1 MSTNQSIKNPNVS
14 TLGAVKTYKILV
26 VDDEVD
32 IVDFIDD
39 YLAGEGY
46 EVIKAYDGIEALDKL
61 RQDLP
66 DLVVLDIMLPGLDGF
81 EVCKQV
87 RTESAVP
94 ILMLTAKDT
103 DVDKIVGLEIGADDY
118 MPKPFNPREL
128 VARVKALL
136 RRTYRQDYQ
145 ARSQPVTLKHKDL
158 YINAQRRVAT
168 IGNERLELTTKEFD
182 LLLFLMQNPG
192 HVYSRDQLLDYVWGQ
207 DSFVG
212 ARTVDVHIRRLRE
225 QIETDANQLQ
235 YIQTVWGIGYKFT
248 DE

>member
-1 MSTNQSIKNPNVS
+1 M
-14 TLGAVKTYKILV
+14 KTYKILV

-32 IVDFIDD
+32 IVEFIED
-39 YLAGEGY
+39 YLTEEGY
-46 EVIKAYDGIEALDKL
+46 EVIKAYDGVAALDKM

-81 EVCKQV
+81 EVCKQM

-94 ILMLTAKDT
+94 ILMVTAKDT

-118 MPKPFNPREL
+118 MPKPFNPREV
-128 VARVKALL
+128 VARVKSIL

-145 ARSQPVTLKHKDL
+145 PRSQTATLKQKDL
-158 YINAQRRVAT
+158 LIDTERRTAT
-168 IGNERLELTTKEFD
+168 IGHRQLELTMKEFD

-192 HVYSRDQLLDYVWGQ
+192 HVYSRDHLLDYVWGQ

-225 QIETDANQLQ
+225 QIETDASQPQ
-235 YIQTVWGIGYKFT
+235 YIITVWGVGYKFT

>member
-1 MSTNQSIKNPNVS
+1 MR
-14 TLGAVKTYKILV
+14 TYKILV

-32 IVDFIDD
+32 IVDFIED
-39 YLAGEGY
+39 YLTGEGY
-46 EVIKAYDGIEALDKL
+46 EVVKAYNGVEALDKT

-81 EVCKQV
+81 EVCKQM
-87 RTESAVP
+87 RTESTVP

-103 DVDKIVGLEIGADDY
+103 DVDRIVGLEIGADDY

-128 VARVKALL
+128 VARVKAIL
-136 RRTYRQDYQ
+136 RRTYRQDYKSHSP
-145 ARSQPVTLKHKDL
+145 AVVLKHKNLSIDSE
-158 YINAQRRVAT
+158 RRTAT
-168 IGNERLELTTKEFD
+168 IGGRQLELTMKEFD

-192 HVYSRDQLLDYVWGQ
+192 HVYSRDHLLDSVWGQ

-225 QIETDANQLQ
+225 HIETDASQPQ
-235 YIQTVWGIGYKFT
+235 YIITVWGVGYKFT
-248 DE
+248 DA

>member
-1 MSTNQSIKNPNVS
+1 M
-14 TLGAVKTYKILV
+14 KTYKILV

-39 YLAGEGY
+39 YLTGEGY
-46 EVIKAYDGIEALDKL
+46 EVVKAYNGVEALDEM
-61 RQDLP
+61 RQNLP

-81 EVCKQV
+81 EVCKQM
-87 RTESAVP
+87 RTESTVP
-94 ILMLTAKDT
+94 ILMVTAKDT
-103 DVDKIVGLEIGADDY
+103 DVDKIIGLEIGADDY

-128 VARVKALL
+128 VARVKAIL

-145 ARSQPVTLKHKDL
+145 SHSQTITLKHKDL
-158 YINAQRRVAT
+158 SIDAERRMAT
-168 IGNERLELTTKEFD
+168 IGQKQLELTMKEFD
-182 LLLFLMQNPG
+182 LLLFLMRNPG
-192 HVYSRDQLLDYVWGQ
+192 HVYSRDHLLDNVWGQ

-225 QIETDANQLQ
+225 HIEADTSQPQ
-235 YIQTVWGIGYKFT
+235 YIKTVWGVGYKFT

>member
-1 MSTNQSIKNPNVS
+1 M
-14 TLGAVKTYKILV
+14 KTYKILV

-32 IVDFIDD
+32 IVDFIDV
-39 YLAGEGY
+39 YLTGEGY
-46 EVIKAYDGIEALDKL
+46 EVIKAYNGVEALDKR
-61 RQDLP
+61 RQDFP

-81 EVCKQV
+81 EVCKQM

-103 DVDKIVGLEIGADDY
+103 DVDRIVGLEIGADDY
-118 MPKPFNPREL
+118 VPKPFNPREL
-128 VARVKALL
+128 VARVKAIL

-145 ARSQPVTLKHKDL
+145 HHSQMATLKHKDL
-158 YINAQRRVAT
+158 SIDAERRTAT
-168 IGNERLELTTKEFD
+168 IGPRQLELTMKEFD
-182 LLLFLMQNPG
+182 LLLFLMRNPG
-192 HVYSRDQLLDYVWGQ
+192 HVYSRDHLLDSVWGQ

-225 QIETDANQLQ
+225 HIETDASQPE
-235 YIQTVWGIGYKFT
+235 YIITVWGVGYKFT

>member
-1 MSTNQSIKNPNVS
+1 MTM
-14 TLGAVKTYKILV
+14 KTYKILV
-26 VDDEVD
+26 VDDEID

-39 YLAGEGY
+39 YLTGEGY
-46 EVIKAYDGIEALDKL
+46 EVIKAYDGVEALDKM
-61 RQDLP
+61 RQEFP

-81 EVCKQV
+81 EVCKQM
-87 RTESAVP
+87 RTESTVP
-94 ILMLTAKDT
+94 ILMVTAKDT

-128 VARVKALL
+128 VARVKAIL

-145 ARSQPVTLKHKDL
+145 PHSQTATLKHKDL
-158 YINAQRRVAT
+158 SIDTERRMAT
-168 IGNERLELTTKEFD
+168 IGHKQLELTMKEFD
-182 LLLFLMQNPG
+182 LLLFLMRNPG
-192 HVYSRDQLLDYVWGQ
+192 YVYSRDHLLDYVWGQ

-225 QIETDANQLQ
+225 HIETDASQPQ
-235 YIQTVWGIGYKFT
+235 YIKTVWGVGYKFT

>member
-1 MSTNQSIKNPNVS
+1 M
-14 TLGAVKTYKILV
+14 KTYKILV

-39 YLAGEGY
+39 YLTGEGY
-46 EVIKAYDGIEALDKL
+46 EVIKAYNGVEALDKM
-61 RQDLP
+61 RRDPP

-81 EVCKQV
+81 EVCKQM
-87 RTESAVP
+87 RTESTVP
-94 ILMLTAKDT
+94 VLMVTAKDT
-103 DVDKIVGLEIGADDY
+103 DVDKIIGLEIGADDY

-128 VARVKALL
+128 VARVKAIL

-145 ARSQPVTLKHKDL
+145 SHNQTITLKHKDL
-158 YINAQRRVAT
+158 SIDAERRMAT
-168 IGNERLELTTKEFD
+168 IGHKQLELTMKEFD
-182 LLLFLMQNPG
+182 LLLFLMRNPG
-192 HVYSRDQLLDYVWGQ
+192 HVYSRDHLLDNVWGQ

-225 QIETDANQLQ
+225 HIEADASQPQ
-235 YIQTVWGIGYKFT
+235 YIKTVWGVGYKFT

>member
-1 MSTNQSIKNPNVS
+1 M
-14 TLGAVKTYKILV
+14 KTYKILV

-39 YLAGEGY
+39 YLTGEGY
-46 EVIKAYDGIEALDKL
+46 EVIKAYDGVEALDKM
-61 RQDLP
+61 RQNLP

-81 EVCKQV
+81 EVCKQI
-87 RTESAVP
+87 RTESTVP
-94 ILMLTAKDT
+94 ILMVTAKDS

-118 MPKPFNPREL
+118 IPKPFNPREL
-128 VARVKALL
+128 VARVKAIL

-145 ARSQPVTLKHKDL
+145 PHSQTVTIKYKDL
-158 YINAQRRVAT
+158 SIDTERRRAT
-168 IGNERLELTTKEFD
+168 IGNRMLKLTMKEFD
-182 LLLFLMQNPG
+182 LLLFLVRNPR
-192 HVYSRDQLLDYVWGQ
+192 HVYSRDHLLDFVWGQ

-225 QIETDANQLQ
+225 QIETDASQPQ
-235 YIQTVWGIGYKFT
+235 YIKTVWGVGYKFT

>member
-1 MSTNQSIKNPNVS
+1 MTM
-14 TLGAVKTYKILV
+14 KTYKILV

-39 YLAGEGY
+39 YLTGEGY
-46 EVIKAYDGIEALDKL
+46 EVITAYDGVQALDKM

-81 EVCKQV
+81 EVCKQM

-128 VARVKALL
+128 VARVKAIL

-145 ARSQPVTLKHKDL
+145 SHNQTVTLKYKELFIDTE
-158 YINAQRRVAT
+158 RRTAN
-168 IGNERLELTTKEFD
+168 IGSKQLELTMKEFD

-192 HVYSRDQLLDYVWGQ
+192 HVYSRDHLLDYVWGQ

-225 QIETDANQLQ
+225 QIETDASHPQ
-235 YIQTVWGIGYKFT
+235 YIITVWGVGYKFT

>member
-1 MSTNQSIKNPNVS
+1 M
-14 TLGAVKTYKILV
+14 KTYKILV

-39 YLAGEGY
+39 YLTGEGY
-46 EVIKAYDGIEALDKL
+46 EVVKAYNGVEALDEM
-61 RQDLP
+61 RQNLP

-81 EVCKQV
+81 EVCKQM
-87 RTESAVP
+87 RTESTVP
-94 ILMLTAKDT
+94 ILMVTAKDT
-103 DVDKIVGLEIGADDY
+103 DVDKIIGLEIGADDY

-128 VARVKALL
+128 VARVKAIL

-145 ARSQPVTLKHKDL
+145 PHSQTVTLKHKDL
-158 YINAQRRVAT
+158 SIDTERRMAN
-168 IGNERLELTTKEFD
+168 IGHKQLELTMKEFD
-182 LLLFLMQNPG
+182 LLLFLMRNPG
-192 HVYSRDQLLDYVWGQ
+192 HVYSRDHLLDNVWGQ

-225 QIETDANQLQ
+225 HIEADTSQPQ
-235 YIQTVWGIGYKFT
+235 YIKTVWGVGYKFT

>member
-1 MSTNQSIKNPNVS
+1 MTMR
-14 TLGAVKTYKILV
+14 TYKILV

-32 IVDFIDD
+32 IVDFIED
-39 YLAGEGY
+39 YLTGEGY
-46 EVIKAYDGIEALDKL
+46 EVIKAYNGVEALDKT

-81 EVCKQV
+81 EVCKQM
-87 RTESAVP
+87 RTESTVP

-103 DVDKIVGLEIGADDY
+103 DVDRIVGLEIGADDY

-128 VARVKALL
+128 VARVKAIL

-145 ARSQPVTLKHKDL
+145 SHSQAATLKHKDL
-158 YINAQRRVAT
+158 FIDAERRTAT
-168 IGNERLELTTKEFD
+168 IGGRQLELTMKEFD
-182 LLLFLMQNPG
+182 LLLFLMRNPG
-192 HVYSRDQLLDYVWGQ
+192 HVYSRDHLLDYVWGQ

-225 QIETDANQLQ
+225 HIEIDASQPQ
-235 YIQTVWGIGYKFT
+235 YIITVWGVGYKFT
-248 DE
+248 DA

>member
-1 MSTNQSIKNPNVS
+1 MTM
-14 TLGAVKTYKILV
+14 KTYKILV

-39 YLAGEGY
+39 YLTGEGY
-46 EVIKAYDGIEALDKL
+46 EVIKAYNGVEALDKM
-61 RQDLP
+61 RRDPP

-81 EVCKQV
+81 EVCKQM
-87 RTESAVP
+87 RTESTVP
-94 ILMLTAKDT
+94 ILMVTAKDT
-103 DVDKIVGLEIGADDY
+103 DVDKIIGLEIGADDY

-128 VARVKALL
+128 VARVKAIL

-145 ARSQPVTLKHKDL
+145 SHSQTITLKHKDL
-158 YINAQRRVAT
+158 SIDAERRTAT
-168 IGNERLELTTKEFD
+168 IGQKQLELTMKEFD
-182 LLLFLMQNPG
+182 LLLFLMRNPG
-192 HVYSRDQLLDYVWGQ
+192 HVYSRDHLLDNVWGQ

-225 QIETDANQLQ
+225 HIEADASQPQ
-235 YIQTVWGIGYKFT
+235 YIKTVWGVGYKFT

>member
-1 MSTNQSIKNPNVS
+1 M
-14 TLGAVKTYKILV
+14 KTYKILV

-39 YLAGEGY
+39 YLTGEGY
-46 EVIKAYDGIEALDKL
+46 EVIKAYDGVEALDKI
-61 RQDLP
+61 RQNLP
-66 DLVVLDIMLPGLDGF
+66 DLVVLDVMLPGLDGF
-81 EVCKQV
+81 EVCKQM
-87 RTESAVP
+87 RTESTVP
-94 ILMLTAKDT
+94 ILMVTAKDT

-128 VARVKALL
+128 VARVKAIL

-145 ARSQPVTLKHKDL
+145 SHSQTVTLKHKDL
-158 YINAQRRVAT
+158 SIDAERRMAT
-168 IGNERLELTTKEFD
+168 IGHRQLELTMKEFD
-182 LLLFLMQNPG
+182 LLLFLMRNPG
-192 HVYSRDQLLDYVWGQ
+192 HVYSRDHLLDYVWRQ

-225 QIETDANQLQ
+225 QIETDASQPQ
-235 YIQTVWGIGYKFT
+235 YIKTVWGVGYKFT

>member
-1 MSTNQSIKNPNVS
+1 MK
-14 TLGAVKTYKILV
+14 AYKILV

-32 IVDFIDD
+32 IVDFIED
-39 YLAGEGY
+39 YLTGEGY
-46 EVIKAYDGIEALDKL
+46 EVVKAYNGVEALDKT
-61 RQDLP
+61 RQDRP

-81 EVCKQV
+81 EVCKQM
-87 RTESAVP
+87 RTESTVP

-103 DVDKIVGLEIGADDY
+103 DVDRIVGLEIGADDY

-128 VARVKALL
+128 VARVKAIL

-145 ARSQPVTLKHKDL
+145 SHSQAATLKHKDL
-158 YINAQRRVAT
+158 SIDSERRTAT
-168 IGNERLELTTKEFD
+168 VGGRQLELTMKEFD
-182 LLLFLMQNPG
+182 LLLFFMQNPG
-192 HVYSRDQLLDYVWGQ
+192 HVYSRDHLLDYVWGQ

-225 QIETDANQLQ
+225 HIETDASQPQ
-235 YIQTVWGIGYKFT
+235 YIITVWGVGYKFT

>member
-1 MSTNQSIKNPNVS
+1 M
-14 TLGAVKTYKILV
+14 KTYKILV
-26 VDDEVD
+26 VDDEAD
-32 IVDFIDD
+32 IVDFIGD
-39 YLAGEGY
+39 YLTGEGY
-46 EVIKAYDGIEALDKL
+46 EVIKAYDGIEALDKM
-61 RQDLP
+61 QKDLA
-66 DLVVLDIMLPGLDGF
+66 DLIVLDIMLPRLDGF
-81 EVCKQV
+81 EVCKQI
-87 RTESAVP
+87 RAESAVP

-103 DVDKIVGLEIGADDY
+103 DVDKIIGLEIGADDY

-136 RRTYRQDYQ
+136 RRAYRQDYQ
-145 ARSQPVTLKHKDL
+145 PRSQTVTLKHKDL
-158 YINAQRRVAT
+158 YINAERRGAT

-225 QIETDANQLQ
+225 QIEADASQPQ
-235 YIQTVWGIGYKFT
+235 YIITVWGIGYKFT

>member
-1 MSTNQSIKNPNVS
+1 M
-14 TLGAVKTYKILV
+14 KTYKILV

-39 YLAGEGY
+39 YLTGEGY
-46 EVIKAYDGIEALDKL
+46 EVIKAYDGVEALDKM

-66 DLVVLDIMLPGLDGF
+66 DLVVLDVMLPGLDGF
-81 EVCKQV
+81 EVCKQM
-87 RTESAVP
+87 RTESTVP
-94 ILMLTAKDT
+94 ILMVTAKDT

-128 VARVKALL
+128 VARIKAIL

-145 ARSQPVTLKHKDL
+145 PHSQTVTLKHKDL
-158 YINAQRRVAT
+158 SIDAERRMAT
-168 IGNERLELTTKEFD
+168 IGHRQLELTMKEFD
-182 LLLFLMQNPG
+182 LLLFLMRNPG
-192 HVYSRDQLLDYVWGQ
+192 HVYSRDHLLDYVWGQ

-225 QIETDANQLQ
+225 QIETDASQPQ
-235 YIQTVWGIGYKFT
+235 YIKTVWGVGYKFT

>member
-1 MSTNQSIKNPNVS
+1 M
-14 TLGAVKTYKILV
+14 KTYKILV

-39 YLAGEGY
+39 YLTGEGY
-46 EVIKAYDGIEALDKL
+46 EVIKAYNGVEALDKM
-61 RQDLP
+61 RRDPP

-81 EVCKQV
+81 EVCKQM
-87 RTESAVP
+87 RTESTVP
-94 ILMLTAKDT
+94 ILMVTAKDT
-103 DVDKIVGLEIGADDY
+103 DVDKIIGLEIGADDY

-128 VARVKALL
+128 VARVKAIL

-145 ARSQPVTLKHKDL
+145 SHSQTITLKHKDL
-158 YINAQRRVAT
+158 SIDAERRMAT
-168 IGNERLELTTKEFD
+168 IGQKQLELTMKEFD
-182 LLLFLMQNPG
+182 LLLFLMRNPG
-192 HVYSRDQLLDYVWGQ
+192 HVYSRDHLLDNVWGQ

-225 QIETDANQLQ
+225 HIEADASQPQ
-235 YIQTVWGIGYKFT
+235 YIKTVWGVGYKFT

>member
-1 MSTNQSIKNPNVS
+1 MTM
-14 TLGAVKTYKILV
+14 KTYKILV

-39 YLAGEGY
+39 YLTGEGY
-46 EVIKAYDGIEALDKL
+46 EVIKAYDGVEALDKM

-66 DLVVLDIMLPGLDGF
+66 DLVVLDVMLPGLDGF
-81 EVCKQV
+81 EVCKQM
-87 RTESAVP
+87 RTESTVP
-94 ILMLTAKDT
+94 ILMVTAKDT

-128 VARVKALL
+128 VARIKAIL

-145 ARSQPVTLKHKDL
+145 SHSQTVTLKHKDL
-158 YINAQRRVAT
+158 SIDAERRMAT
-168 IGNERLELTTKEFD
+168 IGHRQLELTMKEFD
-182 LLLFLMQNPG
+182 LLLFLMRNPG
-192 HVYSRDQLLDYVWGQ
+192 HVYSRDHLLDYVWGQ

-225 QIETDANQLQ
+225 QIETDASQPQ
-235 YIQTVWGIGYKFT
+235 YIKTVWGVGYKFT

>member
-1 MSTNQSIKNPNVS
+1 MTM
-14 TLGAVKTYKILV
+14 KTYKILV

-32 IVDFIDD
+32 IVDFIDG
-39 YLAGEGY
+39 YLTGEGY
-46 EVIKAYDGIEALDKL
+46 EVVKAYDGVEALDKM

-66 DLVVLDIMLPGLDGF
+66 DLVVLDVMLPGLDGF
-81 EVCKQV
+81 EVCKQM
-87 RTESAVP
+87 RTESTVP
-94 ILMLTAKDT
+94 ILMVTAKDT

-128 VARVKALL
+128 VARIKAIL

-145 ARSQPVTLKHKDL
+145 PHSQTVTLKHKDL
-158 YINAQRRVAT
+158 SIDAERRMAT
-168 IGNERLELTTKEFD
+168 IGHRQLELTMKEFD
-182 LLLFLMQNPG
+182 LLLFLIRNPG
-192 HVYSRDQLLDYVWGQ
+192 HVYSRDHLLDYVWGQ

-225 QIETDANQLQ
+225 KIETDASQPQ
-235 YIQTVWGIGYKFT
+235 YIKTVWGVGYKFT

>member
-1 MSTNQSIKNPNVS
+1 M
-14 TLGAVKTYKILV
+14 KTYKILV

-39 YLAGEGY
+39 YLTGEGY
-46 EVIKAYDGIEALDKL
+46 EVIKAYDGVEALDKI
-61 RQDLP
+61 RQNLP
-66 DLVVLDIMLPGLDGF
+66 DLVVLDVMLPGLDGF
-81 EVCKQV
+81 EVCKQM
-87 RTESAVP
+87 RTESTVP
-94 ILMLTAKDT
+94 ILMVTAKDT

-128 VARVKALL
+128 VARVKAIL

-145 ARSQPVTLKHKDL
+145 SHSQTVTLKHKDL
-158 YINAQRRVAT
+158 SIDAERRMAT
-168 IGNERLELTTKEFD
+168 IGHRQLELTMKEFD
-182 LLLFLMQNPG
+182 LLLFLMRNPG
-192 HVYSRDQLLDYVWGQ
+192 HVYSRDHLLDCVWGQ

-225 QIETDANQLQ
+225 HIETDASQPQ
-235 YIQTVWGIGYKFT
+235 YIKTVWGVGYKFT

>member
-1 MSTNQSIKNPNVS
+1 MKI
-14 TLGAVKTYKILV
+14 YKILV
-26 VDDEVD
+26 VDDEAD
-32 IVDFIDD
+32 IVDFIGD
-39 YLAGEGY
+39 YLTGEGY
-46 EVIKAYDGIEALDKL
+46 EVIKAYDGVQAVGKM
-61 RQDLP
+61 QKDLA
-66 DLVVLDIMLPGLDGF
+66 DLIVLDIMLPRLDGF
-81 EVCKQV
+81 EVCKQI
-87 RTESAVP
+87 RAESAVP

-103 DVDKIVGLEIGADDY
+103 DVDKIIGLEIGADDY

-136 RRTYRQDYQ
+136 RRAYRQDYQ
-145 ARSQPVTLKHKDL
+145 PRSQTVTLKHKDL
-158 YINAQRRVAT
+158 YINAERRGAT

-225 QIETDANQLQ
+225 QIETDASQPQ
-235 YIQTVWGIGYKFT
+235 YIITVWGIGYKFT